1 MNRWIA
7 RVVTLV
13 SLTGAVA
20 LAPAGVAFAQ
30 QAAAASQPGAHH
42 GHRMGLI
49 GDALKLDSLTPS
61 QRSAIEQL
69 AQTRRTAEVPV
80 RQADAQVLTV
90 LAQQV
95 EQASIDRQALAP
107 TMSARETAAEAARTV
122 DLDTVQKLHDL
133 LTPAQRGQLI
143 DAMEANAQAHA
154 GHGKGGPGRGGHLA
168 EIAKK
173 LGLTD
178 QQKQQI
184 ASNLHAERQG
194 QPQASPRRGR
204 PRGLPRR
211 GQGVARLLPRR
222 HVHGERSGREHAG
235 KDGAPSEPHGRPAD
249 RRGPRAHAGPTLG
262 AGEPSSRPGR
272 ARVAQLIA
280 DAPRSD
286 GM

>member
-30 QAAAASQPGAHH
+30 QAAAASHPGAHH

-49 GDALKLDSLTPS
+49 GDALKLDSLTS
-61 QRSAIEQL
+61 AQRTAIEQL

-107 TMSARETAAEAARTV
+107 TMTARETAAEAARTV

-133 LTPAQRGQLI
+133 LTPAQRGQLV

-194 QPQASPRRGR
+194 QPQAAGDAGTHPDFR
-204 PRGLPRR
+204 
-211 GQGVARLLPRR
+211 A
-222 HVHGERSGREHAG
+222 AG
-235 KDGAPSEPHGRPAD
+235 KAWLESFRGDTFTANASAANMPQRMAHRAD
-249 RRGPRAHAGPTLG
+249 RMEDLLTAALPVLSPAQRSELASHL
-262 AGEPSSRPGR
+262 R
-272 ARVAQLIA
+272 ARAA
-280 DAPRSD
+280 HESHS
-286 GM
+286 